1 MISSKKELQYYLKA
15 DAIAIGANMKRP
27 HLISIY
33 ETDVIWKYQICLR
46 KTEYYY
52 NCKRHNPLGFFKTKF
67 YQFRLF
73 RKQVKTGINVPINV
87 FGPGFSISHIG
98 PMVINGFARVGK
110 NCRVHPFVTIGMD
123 GRNDSSAIIGDNV
136 YLSAGCK
143 IIGEVSIADDVCIGA
158 GAVVTKSITEPHTTW
173 GGVPARKISNNGSG
187 FPMERRGADIAK
199 EF

>member
-1 MISSKKELQYYLKA
+1 M
-15 DAIAIGANMKRP
+15 
-27 HLISIY
+27 
-33 ETDVIWKYQICLR
+33 
-46 KTEYYY
+46 
-52 NCKRHNPLGFFKTKF
+52 
-67 YQFRLF
+67 
-73 RKQVKTGINVPINV
+73 KTGINVPINV